1 MKTGS
6 GGKGMK
12 FMVIKFTTFI
22 ALKGFDGGVE
32 LCLNKFVKDFIL
44 SNVSDLNLR
53 GKTNV

>member
-32 LCLNKFVKDFIL
+32 LCLNKFVERFYFVKCF
-44 SNVSDLNLR
+44 R
-53 GKTNV
+53 FKFEGKTHV